1 MVKVSIVVPVYNTS
15 DYLNECMDSL
25 VNQTFTDTEIICIDD
40 GSSDNSLEIL
50 KEYENKYSNIRV
62 FSQENSGQSIA
73 RNKGIDYSKGK
84 YVYFMDSDD
93 YLELTAIEEMYDIA
107 SKNDLDV
114 LMFKLINFDDGSDE
128 KYTRRYYEMPF
139 LRKWNKKVFN
149 LEDIG
154 EKALDMA
161 VSPPGKLFKKE
172 LISDIK
178 FPENLIFEDNVFFA
192 EVMIKAK
199 RVSFYDKHLYNRRI
213 RKNSTTQ
220 KRDLKSADT
229 IKISNMIID
238 LAKKYGVY
246 EKYKYAIWD
255 KKIKTV
261 LDKYLI
267 VNEEFKKDFYKLI
280 KEDFLNWEPEY
291 VENKIYKK
299 ITERSKFC
307 YESVLNIEEYDI
319 FELQVNL
326 FDMKN
331 KNKRLKNKNKQLKKD
346 LKYYSREN
354 GLMLSSTSWKVTK
367 PLRGIGRHFK

>member
-93 YLELTAIEEMYDIA
+93 YLELTALEEMYDIA

-114 LMFKLINFDDGSDE
+114 LMFKLINFDDGNDE

-261 LDKYLI
+261 LDKYLM
-267 VNEEFKKDFYKLI
+267 VNEEFKKDFYKLM
-280 KEDFLNWEPEY
+280 KQDFLNLEPEY

-299 ITERSKFC
+299 IAERSKFC

-354 GLMLSSTSWKVTK
+354 KLMLSSTSWKVTK
-367 PLRGIGRHFK
+367 PLRGIGKHFK